1 MNLESIAIPCIGV
14 RRAGFSF
21 ERVGKIMAEV
31 ISAPYN
37 KSLEYDLCN
46 RHWIQLKDMDGWEE
60 LGRQI
65 NENIRFYLNRKD

>member
-1 MNLESIAIPCIGV
+1 
-14 RRAGFSF
+14 
-21 ERVGKIMAEV
+21 MAEV